1 MKKEIN
7 SKSRKKWIR
16 GGLAAFA
23 SVALLTTGF
32 AVWVVGVSN
41 KDASEDLKV
50 NVDTAA
56 NKSIFFEMKITG
68 DKKIQLAESKTTA
81 NANKDS
87 GKIVHIDDADTEGA
101 YLDTPLTINI
111 SYTISY
117 GKAYEK
123 DFSKIHFEIINTPAT
138 KAGVTYCSSAVDAE
152 NIKLGHDATNT
163 VGFKRDSEAGLTY
176 IDAPVDI
183 DLSKVTFTTDDRNNF
198 TYTGTQ
204 DITFKWGSFF
214 GTNAASPATFYNTK
228 VGATDSLTKTT
239 KAVLA
244 AEITEELDAM
254 YKQMNDKTIQLKA
267 TLVQEGK

>member
-7 SKSRKKWIR
+7 SKSRRKWIM

-56 NKSIFFEMKITG
+56 NKSISFEMKITG
-68 DKKIQLAESKTTA
+68 EKKIELAESKTTA
-81 NANKDS
+81 AANADS
-87 GKIVHIDDADTEGA
+87 KKIVHIDDAATGD
-101 YLDTPLTINI
+101 YLDTPLTVNI

-117 GKAYEK
+117 GKAYAK
-123 DFSKIHFEIINTPAT
+123 DFSKIHFEIINNPEA
-138 KAGVTYCSSAVDAE
+138 KVGVTYCSSAVNAD

-163 VGFKRDSEAGLTY
+163 ATFKRDSEANLTY

-183 DLSKVTFTTDDRNNF
+183 DLSSVEFDTDDRNNY

-204 DITFKWGSFF
+204 AITFKWGSFF
-214 GTNAASPATFYNTK
+214 GENAVSPATFYNAK
-228 VGATDSLTKTT
+228 VGAMDSLTKAT
-239 KAVLA
+239 KDVLA

-267 TLVQEGK
+267 TLAA